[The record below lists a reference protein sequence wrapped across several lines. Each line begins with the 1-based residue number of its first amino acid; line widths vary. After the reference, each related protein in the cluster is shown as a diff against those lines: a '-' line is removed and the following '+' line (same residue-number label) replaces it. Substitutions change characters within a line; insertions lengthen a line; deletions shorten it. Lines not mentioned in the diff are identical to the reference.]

1 MNANKIHYLNVEMLN
16 NAKGKLNSNLSNYE
30 LNETKKSIIELEQ
43 KVVNHK
49 PATNLMI
56 AEYRK
61 QLSEIKNRKLAEITY
76 SGTISYIEI
85 SKHE

>member
-1 MNANKIHYLNVEMLN
+1 
-16 NAKGKLNSNLSNYE
+16 
-30 LNETKKSIIELEQ
+30 
-43 KVVNHK
+43 VNHK

-85 SKHE
+85 KD